1 MLTVKVVVF
10 VCVCV
15 QRSDWCKLVKKAPC
29 PQERMKVYLYAYV
42 HVCVYMCTSNM
53 YIICMYEV
61 YIYYVYV
68 YIYIYTNK
76 DTKVTKVKVNGSIA
90 SNQVVKGR
98 PALPKPTTVYILE

>member
-10 VCVCV
+10 VCV

-61 YIYYVYV
+61 YIYTMYM
-68 YIYIYTNK
+68 YIYLHKQRHQSDQSESKWFNRFKPGRQREAGPTETNHCLHSGV
-76 DTKVTKVKVNGSIA
+76 D
-90 SNQVVKGR
+90 
-98 PALPKPTTVYILE
+98 